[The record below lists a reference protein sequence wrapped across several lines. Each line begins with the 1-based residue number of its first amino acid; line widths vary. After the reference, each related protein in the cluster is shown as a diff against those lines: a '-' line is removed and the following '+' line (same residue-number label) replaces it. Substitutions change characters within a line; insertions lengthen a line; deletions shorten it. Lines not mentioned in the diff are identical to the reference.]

1 MTIKKRPVRNPRL
14 KAKLNAGTLQFSNL
28 DSTHPDP
35 DYSDLL
41 VTNGEL
47 GATLTDPENDVAE
60 DLIFPNGDSGP
71 KRVSASIGRG
81 RPRVRN
87 RARRMVAADDSTNI
101 STLDNDDDPAEDYL
115 ADDGVEGDSEDK
127 SNLILENAQGNGS
140 NVYAAFGDEDEED
153 DNLDDE
159 GEDEYDDAES
169 HLDERDD
176 GEADDGMDWDEED
189 DPIGQDLT
197 ADFDEGGDDS
207 DYDDDEVEMEDAD
220 ASNPDAVPMLDI
232 EEADDTV
239 ENLAFVM
246 QANTLLAVKNT
257 SVVATLS
264 KLGAKRYG
272 IDAHYGTP
280 AFATAMKAEVKRQ
293 GLRAALQSN
302 GFVTKKVNLQASP
315 VMARRLKL
323 EHQRIKA
330 NLTAST
336 KQATEA
342 MEQAMAIAAVGTSTG
357 YFKAEGS
364 QLKAALVSVLTAANI
379 KSPEKTVSR
388 LLAQHLPAHL
398 ESVYATATQLAAMP
412 QDVRDHHVDSLDM
425 IEEPAEAACHGL
437 RSNTDEDDMD
447 GDDEDY
453 SEGIDLTASLIPG
466 RRVTAS
472 VDEAA
477 AIAADILANKRPLI
491 A

>member
-1 MTIKKRPVRNPRL
+1 MTIKKRPSRNPHL
-14 KAKLNAGTLQFSNL
+14 KAKLSAGTLQFSNL

-41 VTNGEL
+41 LTNGEL
-47 GATLTDPENDVAE
+47 GATLTDPENDIAE
-60 DLIFPNGDSGP
+60 DLNFSQGESGP
-71 KRVSASIGRG
+71 KRVTAAIGSR

-87 RARRMVAADDSTNI
+87 RARRMVAAEDSTNI
-101 STLDNDDDPAEDYL
+101 STLDNDDDPADDYL
-115 ADDGVEGDSEDK
+115 PEDGVEGDSEDK
-127 SNLILENAQGNGS
+127 SDLILQNAQGNGS
-140 NVYAAFGDEDEED
+140 NVYAAFGDEDTED
-153 DNLDDE
+153 EDLDED
-159 GEDEYDDAES
+159 GEDEEDTES

-176 GEADDGMDWDEED
+176 GEEDDGMDWDEED

-197 ADFDEGGDDS
+197 ADVDEDGDDS
-207 DYDDDEVEMEDAD
+207 DYDDDKIEMSESD
-220 ASNPDAVPMLDI
+220 NPDAVPMLDI

-264 KLGAKRYG
+264 KLGAKRFG
-272 IDAHYGTP
+272 IDAHYATP

-302 GFVTKKVNLQASP
+302 GFVQKKVNLQASP

-330 NLTAST
+330 SLTAST
-336 KQATEA
+336 NQATEA
-342 MEQAMAIAAVGTSTG
+342 MEQAMAIASVGTSTG

-364 QLKAALVSVLTAANI
+364 QLKAALVSVLTAANV

-398 ESVYATATQLAAMP
+398 ETVYATATQLAAMP
-412 QDVRDHHVDSLDM
+412 QDVRDHHIDSLDM
-425 IEEPAEAACHGL
+425 IQEPAEAACHGL
-437 RSNTDEDDMD
+437 RSNTDDDED
-447 GDDEDY
+447 GDEDY
-453 SEGIDLTASLIPG
+453 SEGVDLTASLIPA
-466 RRVTAS
+466 RRINAS
-472 VDEAA
+472 ADEAA